1 MHFTHLFSSSE
12 DDEHGVLSLSSSNI
26 ERRRLAI
33 VLNQKANSI
42 DSKVQC
48 FAFLFSQ
55 NENYDFAAISMATK
69 SLTNNTRTK
78 YSLYSTCYFIRG
90 NPAGAFEFESNH
102 LE

>member
-1 MHFTHLFSSSE
+1 MVNVKKKLNQNRTNNHSNQLEQMQFTHFSSSSE

-78 YSLYSTCYFIRG
+78 YSS
-90 NPAGAFEFESNH
+90 
-102 LE
+102 